1 MIVYATAVTAASGTT
16 AARTIEVAA
25 PAEAETGD
33 LLLLFV
39 GITDNSAAATSI
51 TGWTPLLQN
60 YQAGT
65 QRTSVY
71 SRVREAGDTT
81 YTLDLTGTT
90 STKHAVVAVR
100 GWTGSLIVGTLGRRA
115 DGQGTATTTVA
126 PGITMTG
133 AGTTI
138 LFSAERTNATEPEPT
153 NDSGFATVAWASGDI
168 SSPVSLLVGQKTTA
182 AGAVGPATTTYPNSS
197 AANGSAIMIG
207 ILEAPPAPTG
217 PQVFVGGVECYA
229 WRWNGTSHER
239 VTLEL
244 AGL

>member
-1 MIVYATAVTAASGTT
+1 MAVTSVSGTT
-16 AARTIEVAA
+16 DARTVSVSA
-25 PAEAETGD
+25 PTETQTGD

-39 GITDNSAAATSI
+39 GITDNAAAATSI
-51 TGWTPLLQN
+51 TGWTPLIQN

-81 YTLDLTGTT
+81 YTLNLSGTT
-90 STKHAVVAVR
+90 ATKHTVIAVR
-100 GWTGSLIVGTLGRRA
+100 GWTGSLIVGTPGRRA
-115 DGQGTATTTVA
+115 DGQGTSTTTVA

-133 AGTTI
+133 AGTVI
-138 LFSAERTNATEPEPT
+138 LYSAERTNATEPEPS

-168 SSPVSLLVGQKTTA
+168 SGPVSLLVGKKTVA
-182 AGAVGPATTTYPNSS
+182 AGAVGPVTTTYPNTS
-197 AANGSAIMIG
+197 AANGSAILIG